1 MVSAIAQHLD
11 QFQAESNESNQS
23 NDFDRRRSTV
33 DYIPKAHSKLP
44 FLYAPV
50 SWEMFDAEQARQLS
64 DGAFRLYTYL
74 CRHIDLRIKQK
85 IRGQREY
92 LMGRTFPKKYETIA
106 QECWG
111 GGKSANTIGN
121 YVRELTEAG
130 LIEKKAGRGNIY
142 TFTIMAFHQTDKIAE
157 YETNSVQREYQIQQ
171 AALKNNKLR
180 LLRYEK
186 DEVIEVD
193 APKLREEKQVPV
205 VTETEIE
212 SAVETEAPTVEPQP
226 VESPDTQP
234 VVTPFINKETYLIET
249 SSPNTEIP
257 TQLEFHSS
265 SQTDNYDQLKR
276 QTLDLWCN
284 QQQKLGNLAPSGGDR
299 YQIMR
304 SDHQLGI
311 DAFVAEAMRLSHNVT
326 PTQALKLLQSCIQI
340 MPKTG
345 GNSRPVGRPGWFLL
359 SASDQFFKQ
368 AWANTFDFLPPH
380 WQNQHQSATRRSFN
394 RSKPRASH
402 F

>member
-23 NDFDRRRSTV
+23 NDFHRRRSTV

-50 SWEMFDAEQARQLS
+50 SWEMFDTEQARQLS

-85 IRGQREY
+85 SRGQREY

-226 VESPDTQP
+226 VESPDPQP
-234 VVTPFINKETYLIET
+234 VVTPFINKETNLIET
-249 SSPNTEIP
+249 SSPNIEMP

-265 SQTDNYDQLKR
+265 SADNYQQLKL
-276 QTLDLWCN
+276 QTLELWCN
-284 QQQKLGNLAPSGGDR
+284 QQHKLGNLPPTAADR

-304 SDHQLGI
+304 PDHQLGI
-311 DAFVAEAMRLSHNVT
+311 DAFVAEAMRFSPNLT
-326 PTQALKLLQSCIQI
+326 PTQALKLLQSCIHI

-359 SASDQFFKQ
+359 SASDQYFKR

-380 WQNQHQSATRRSFN
+380 WQNQQPSTSRRSFSRN
-394 RSKPRASH
+394 KPRPTH